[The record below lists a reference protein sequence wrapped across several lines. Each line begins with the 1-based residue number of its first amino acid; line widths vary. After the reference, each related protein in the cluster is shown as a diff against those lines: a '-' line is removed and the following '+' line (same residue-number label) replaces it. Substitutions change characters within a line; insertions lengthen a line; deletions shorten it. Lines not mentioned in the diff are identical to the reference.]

1 MNNIHATLRQFVAPF
16 APPPIS
22 DEKLQEAR
30 AEAWEQVQRSE
41 AADPR
46 MLRALRQQQEF
57 LQSQG
62 VLWCSR
68 PSKTSNSGQALA
80 LWLWFLAAAT
90 CLTAPATLKP
100 RRPPRPA

>member
-22 DEKLQEAR
+22 DEKLQQAR
-30 AEAWEQVQRSE
+30 AEAWEQVHRAE

-46 MLRALRQQQEF
+46 VLRALRQQQEY

-62 VLWCSR
+62 
-68 PSKTSNSGQALA
+68 AL
-80 LWLWFLAAAT
+80 
-90 CLTAPATLKP
+90 
-100 RRPPRPA
+100 

>member
-1 MNNIHATLRQFVAPF
+1 MRQKAQQAADDRAIVNAPL
-16 APPPIS
+16 AAG
-22 DEKLQEAR
+22 QQAR

-62 VLWCSR
+62 VL
-68 PSKTSNSGQALA
+68 
-80 LWLWFLAAAT
+80 
-90 CLTAPATLKP
+90 
-100 RRPPRPA
+100 

>member
-16 APPPIS
+16 APTPIS
-22 DEKLQEAR
+22 GEKLQQAR

-62 VLWCSR
+62 
-68 PSKTSNSGQALA
+68 AL
-80 LWLWFLAAAT
+80 
-90 CLTAPATLKP
+90 
-100 RRPPRPA
+100 

>member
-1 MNNIHATLRQFVAPF
+1 MNNIHATPRQFVVPF

-22 DEKLQEAR
+22 TEKLQQAR

-62 VLWCSR
+62 
-68 PSKTSNSGQALA
+68 AL
-80 LWLWFLAAAT
+80 
-90 CLTAPATLKP
+90 
-100 RRPPRPA
+100 

>member
-1 MNNIHATLRQFVAPF
+1 MDNIHATLRQFAAPF

-22 DEKLQEAR
+22 TEKLQQAR

-62 VLWCSR
+62 VL
-68 PSKTSNSGQALA
+68 
-80 LWLWFLAAAT
+80 
-90 CLTAPATLKP
+90 
-100 RRPPRPA
+100 

>member
-22 DEKLQEAR
+22 DEKLQQTR

-62 VLWCSR
+62 VL
-68 PSKTSNSGQALA
+68 
-80 LWLWFLAAAT
+80 
-90 CLTAPATLKP
+90 
-100 RRPPRPA
+100 